1 VSDAPT
7 TFVSAL
13 GKRAVL
19 VENRRALAALCSE
32 LASVERYGID
42 TEFHLERSYFPQA
55 ALIQVA
61 WDDQVALVDP
71 LAVDATPL
79 ADVWQG
85 PATAVVHAVGQDLAV
100 LEQTCGAVP
109 SRIFDTQVAAG
120 FLGMSTPSLAKL
132 VERLLG
138 VSLPKADRLTD
149 WLRRPLT
156 ADQLVYAAG
165 DVDHLLALHDVMVAR
180 LQELGRLAWA
190 EAECADVLRAPRRSL
205 VPEES
210 WWRMRD
216 HRQLRGAARGVAQEV
231 SAWREREA
239 ARRNVPR
246 RMVLTDLAL
255 AAIAQRP
262 PGDRRQLQ
270 EIRGMDSRHLAN
282 GASDAI
288 LDAVRRGQHLA
299 PGDLQLP
306 PDVREERANPAV
318 VALAAGVVRQVAEEN
333 QFDAGLLAT
342 RADVADL
349 VAGVPGPLD
358 RGWRRTL
365 VGDPLRRLLGGE
377 LAIAVGPNGC
387 LVLEERSNRP
397 WRLADAGVV
406 PACEPGAAE

>member
-1 VSDAPT
+1 MIDAPT
-7 TFVSAL
+7 AFVSAL

-19 VENRRALAALCSE
+19 VESPRALAALCSE

-132 VERLLG
+132 VEKLLG
-138 VSLPKADRLTD
+138 MSLPKADRLTD

-165 DVDHLLALHDVMVAR
+165 DVDHLLALHDVMVVR

-205 VPEES
+205 VPEQS

-270 EIRGMDSRHLAN
+270 EIRGMDSRHLAS

-288 LDAVRRGQHLA
+288 LDAVRRGQCLA

-397 WRLADAGVV
+397 WQPADVGVA
-406 PACEPGAAE
+406 PACEPGASE